1 MVWYILFHSVAFQ
14 TLPSSK
20 SAGDQLTAHEFQ
32 NPEATTKKCKIEF
45 VPVISTEHLFM
56 GGFFRKMKAITVAK
70 IKRLNCKINSMAKL
84 LLRGYDYKSAK
95 LCGTKNEI
103 KHKLPITLKGRL

>member
-1 MVWYILFHSVAFQ
+1 MK
-14 TLPSSK
+14 LPTSK
-20 SAGDQLTAHEFQ
+20 SVS
-32 NPEATTKKCKIEF
+32 KITLCY
-45 VPVISTEHLFM
+45 P
-56 GGFFRKMKAITVAK
+56 
-70 IKRLNCKINSMAKL
+70 IKTHKTPNCKINSMAKL